1 MSEKI
6 KKIVNGN
13 EKIHSFKITKKEKKK
28 STWEFTITD
37 KSFPEYNG
45 KVYKW
50 TDFNPIYTTL
60 KVGDCYFTSYK
71 IILNGKEEYFVDDTK
86 ANLRNGEVSY
96 INSLINYY
104 VYSNDISEYKN
115 SPSFKKTKIEM
126 DRMGLCNYLNMC
138 AEFGR
143 YSAVGTGY
151 TRNLRNIIVLD
162 IDVDCTTEANHTL
175 LMELLT
181 KFGRCNALP
190 DFQIFNKESKHI
202 QLQWLIKDIR
212 YKEIDNSFKYDKINT
227 LKSLNNE
234 FSEIHGEFWD
244 FTKITDSGSEY
255 RTFTMAL
262 TEIVNVDKFGDK
274 RYTFWKAK
282 NFYAA
287 YLNLYDLELKMP
299 LYDGK
304 EIYYMSRDKM
314 DSLLS
319 TKEARDQYFE
329 EAPTFEELK
338 RKTNSIIKP
347 IVDNI
352 KKKDVDEA
360 KCDDEQH
367 PNCIQP
373 IHRISCDP
381 SLESRNNFVLQCTRN
396 TTFEVMRQSG
406 YNDAHN
412 LLTSDKTEERNT
424 LQKKV
429 KRIVKKKFNEQDKEY
444 NGIWPGTTN
453 TEKYTNNE
461 FESTFNRSFLF
472 ALQKFSNNGY
482 TSEQRK
488 RANEIKKSKS
498 DIKVILVDKIKNS
511 NPKMKRNELLN
522 ETNKVLSKIGETIS
536 LTTLKRYIC
545 KLNKLSNDDK
555 NEIYTNFIS
564 NSEMK
569 RKKYKDFSINILEY
583 INGKS

>member
-6 KKIVNGN
+6 KKIVNKN

-162 IDVDCTTEANHTL
+162 IDVDCTTVANHTL

-181 KFGRCNALP
+181 KFGKCNALP

-262 TEIVNVDKFGDK
+262 TEIDVSSFNTQNVTDMNWMFA
-274 RYTFWKAK
+274 FCKAV
-282 NFYAA
+282 
-287 YLNLYDLELKMP
+287 
-299 LYDGK
+299 
-304 EIYYMSRDKM
+304 IYG
-314 DSLLS
+314 
-319 TKEARDQYFE
+319 
-329 EAPTFEELK
+329 
-338 RKTNSIIKP
+338 RKT
-347 IVDNI
+347 
-352 KKKDVDEA
+352 
-360 KCDDEQH
+360 
-367 PNCIQP
+367 
-373 IHRISCDP
+373 
-381 SLESRNNFVLQCTRN
+381 LQ
-396 TTFEVMRQSG
+396 
-406 YNDAHN
+406 
-412 LLTSDKTEERNT
+412 
-424 LQKKV
+424 
-429 KRIVKKKFNEQDKEY
+429 I
-444 NGIWPGTTN
+444 
-453 TEKYTNNE
+453 
-461 FESTFNRSFLF
+461 
-472 ALQKFSNNGY
+472 
-482 TSEQRK
+482 
-488 RANEIKKSKS
+488 
-498 DIKVILVDKIKNS
+498 
-511 NPKMKRNELLN
+511 
-522 ETNKVLSKIGETIS
+522 
-536 LTTLKRYIC
+536 
-545 KLNKLSNDDK
+545 
-555 NEIYTNFIS
+555 
-564 NSEMK
+564 
-569 RKKYKDFSINILEY
+569 
-583 INGKS
+583 